1 MRWQTGCFVVG
12 FVLSNAH
19 LVLPA
24 EAVDKPQPGL
34 WEVITKH
41 ERDGVGRT
49 DPAKQRCITAEQA
62 RTFGTREAVPVANSR
77 NGLTCKLA
85 DWQSNPDGA
94 NWRIACD
101 GPLAAEQRGRYVFDS
116 AQHFTSTITTTV
128 STPGRERVS
137 VLTIESRRI
146 GECPK

>member
-1 MRWQTGCFVVG
+1 MKAALCGAVLGLAIGC
-12 FVLSNAH
+12 A
-19 LVLPA
+19 A
-24 EAVDKPQPGL
+24 ARAADRPQPGL

-41 ERDGVGRT
+41 ERDGVGKT

-62 RTFGTREAVPVANSR
+62 RTFGTREAVPAANSR
-77 NGLTCKLA
+77 NGMTCKLA
-85 DWQSNPDGA
+85 DWQTLPDGA
-94 NWRIACD
+94 SWRIACD
-101 GPLAAEQRGRYVFDS
+101 GPLAAEQKGRYVFDT
-116 AQHFTSTITTTV
+116 AQHFTSTMTTTV

>member
-1 MRWQTGCFVVG
+1 MKATSGCLALGLAMALAIVG
-12 FVLSNAH
+12 A
-19 LVLPA
+19 A
-24 EAVDKPQPGL
+24 RAADRPQPGL

-41 ERDGVGRT
+41 ERGGVGKS

-62 RTFGTREAVPVANSR
+62 KSFGSRDAVPVANSR
-77 NGLTCKLA
+77 NGMTCKLA
-85 DWQSNPDGA
+85 DWQAQPDGTS
-94 NWRIACD
+94 WRIACT
-101 GPLAAEQRGRYVFDS
+101 GAVAAEQTGRYVFDS
-116 AQHFTSTITTTV
+116 AQHFTATMTTTV

>member
-1 MRWQTGCFVVG
+1 MKAASGCLAFG
-12 FVLSNAH
+12 LAMVLAIGG
-19 LVLPA
+19 A
-24 EAVDKPQPGL
+24 ARAADRPQPGL

-62 RTFGTREAVPVANSR
+62 KSFGSRDAVPVANSR
-77 NGLTCKLA
+77 NGMSCKLA
-85 DWQSNPDGA
+85 DWQTHPDGVS
-94 NWRIACD
+94 WRIACS
-101 GPLAAEQRGRYVFDS
+101 GAMAAEQTGRYVFDS
-116 AQHFTSTITTTV
+116 ATHFTTTMTTTV